1 MNSNMT
7 AENGE
12 PENNNDAG
20 YVAVLADPPWSG
32 LGAEKHY
39 PTMSTEQ
46 ICAMSTELQPL
57 LAPDCLL
64 WLWVANKNIAEGMA
78 VLEAWGF
85 EYRSMLTW
93 VKPRLGVGKP
103 LRNMTEH
110 VLLGQRGKP
119 EIRFHS
125 QGTWL
130 FAPVAE
136 HSHKPEELH
145 AIAERLGPEG
155 KRLELFARRPRPG
168 WDIWGN
174 EVQSDVPLGPFP
186 TASKRAYRRAQ

>member
-1 MNSNMT
+1 M
-7 AENGE
+7 EK
-12 PENNNDAG
+12 NNQEH
-20 YVAVLADPPWSG
+20 YSTVIADPPWSG

-46 ICAMSTELQPL
+46 ICAMGTNLQPL

-78 VLEAWGF
+78 VLAAWGF

-110 VLLGQRGKP
+110 VLLGQRGNP
-119 EIRFHS
+119 QIRFHS

-130 FAPVAE
+130 FAPVQE

-145 AIAERLGPEG
+145 AIAERLGPDG
-155 KRLELFARRPRPG
+155 PRLELFARRARPG
-168 WDIWGN
+168 WHVWGN
-174 EVQSDVPLGPFP
+174 EIPDPDIELGPFP
-186 TASKRAYRRAQ
+186 TIQKRSYRRAK